1 MASDSVAPP
10 AAVARLWDEI
20 EREFQDRFPRSA
32 SFHARH
38 APALMDST
46 SHAVR
51 WARPFMPV
59 ATRTE
64 GAYVHDLDGH
74 RWIDFWQGHFANLF
88 GHNPAF
94 LREALRSALD
104 DGRGL
109 QSGMVHAVEAE
120 VAAMLCAA
128 TGMETVRFT
137 TAGTLGTFYATVLA
151 RAFTGRDKV
160 VKIAGGWH
168 GSQPFGLKGVT
179 PGSVDAERM
188 ESEGLSASTP
198 GEILLTRFNDVER
211 LDALFREHGDDIACV
226 LIEPILGA
234 AGGMVAT
241 REFMTAVRGTT
252 AKHGALMLS
261 DEVITGFRFRAGD
274 LTSMYGIRPDLV
286 ILGKAFGG
294 GMPVAAVAGRRDV
307 LALASRAVDR
317 VRFEGG
323 TYSAH
328 ELSLIAARTTITH
341 LREHEATFYPE
352 TFRLGAIARAAVERA
367 GRESGVPL
375 VVAGHDP
382 DVLPGS
388 ALVLAHPVR
397 ASPERVTCPEDL
409 VAARIPGVDGSL
421 LKSMLLLHDVSCRNG
436 LGMVS
441 AAHTEVDLETAADAL
456 GVVLLRLE
464 RVAGRRSP

>member
-1 MASDSVAPP
+1 MASGSAPPP
-10 AAVARLWDEI
+10 AAVARLWGEI
-20 EREFQDRFPRSA
+20 EREFQVRFPRSA
-32 SFHARH
+32 RFHAEH
-38 APALMDST
+38 ASALMDST

-51 WARPFMPV
+51 WARPFMPL
-59 ATRTE
+59 AARAE

-74 RWIDFWQGHFANLF
+74 RLIDFWQGHFANLF

-94 LREALRSALD
+94 VRVALQEALA

-109 QSGMVHAVEAE
+109 QSGMLHEVEAE
-120 VAAMLCAA
+120 VATSLCAA

-160 VKIAGGWH
+160 VKMAGGWH

-179 PGSVDAERM
+179 PGSYAAERM
-188 ESEGLSASTP
+188 ESEGLSMSTA
-198 GEILLTRFNDVER
+198 GEILLARFNDVER
-211 LDALFREHGDDIACV
+211 LEALFRAHGDDIACV

-241 REFMTAVRGTT
+241 REFLAVIRTLT
-252 AKHGALMLS
+252 ENNGALLLA

-274 LTSMYGIRPDLV
+274 LTSMYGVRPDLV
-286 ILGKAFGG
+286 ILGKAIGG

-307 LALASRAVDR
+307 LALASRDVDR

-328 ELSLIAARTTITH
+328 ELSLVAACATVAH
-341 LREHEATFYPE
+341 LREHEATIYPE

-367 GRESGVPL
+367 GRDAGVPL

-397 ASPERVTCPEDL
+397 TPHARVTCPEDL
-409 VAARIPGVDGSL
+409 VATRIPGVDGSL

-441 AAHTEVDLETAADAL
+441 TAHTAQDLATAGEAL
-456 GVVLLRLE
+456 EAVLRRLRSA
-464 RVAGRRSP
+464 VHVS